1 MPTLLKIANDLAK
14 TFVDA
19 NDKKYVAKHITNEIN
34 CLIYAA
40 TKRPVEYGVK
50 ILIIQ
55 VIYELINGKSQFQL
69 EDDETILIEPEH
81 ISMFAEIGGKL
92 LDKLRVEHEEEE
104 KTASN

>member
-1 MPTLLKIANDLAK
+1 VTALLFWFNNCKLFVDKSLVIIMPTLLKIANYLAK

-40 TKRPVEYGVK
+40 TKRPVEYRIK

-55 VIYELINGKSQFQL
+55 VIVELINGEGQ
-69 EDDETILIEPEH
+69 
-81 ISMFAEIGGKL
+81 
-92 LDKLRVEHEEEE
+92 
-104 KTASN
+104 